1 MDTVF
6 GFVGEDFSLVAADT
20 SQVRSVIVFKQ
31 DADKIYK
38 LEDRKILGCSGP
50 MADRTAFGEYIQKNL
65 CLYNLRTG
73 LTQSCHATASFIR
86 TELATA
92 LRRGPYQVN
101 CLFGGFDLP
110 GAGDEEGAKGKP
122 ALYWIDYMGSM
133 QSANFGA
140 QGYAAFFLYSLFD
153 AHWKVSRH
161 QSSAPPAHLP
171 YSFSTSNS
179 LPFSPSLLVPACAFS
194 VLPYH
199 PISSPE

>member
-65 CLYNLRTG
+65 SLYNLRTG

-153 AHWKVSRH
+153 AHWKVSQLALLLPAPASRLFPSFPARPALH
-161 QSSAPPAHLP
+161 VAPEGSDTICARCPAPPP
-171 YSFSTSNS
+171 DS
-179 LPFSPSLLVPACAFS
+179 LA
-194 VLPYH
+194 
-199 PISSPE
+199 